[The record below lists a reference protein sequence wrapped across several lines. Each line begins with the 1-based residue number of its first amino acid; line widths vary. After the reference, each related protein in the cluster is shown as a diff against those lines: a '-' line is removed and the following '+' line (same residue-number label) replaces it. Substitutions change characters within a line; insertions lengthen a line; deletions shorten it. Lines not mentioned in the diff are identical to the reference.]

1 MYQKV
6 LVSIWVVREADTK
19 IEWDFLVEA
28 PMKNKGEQNKKKRE
42 MALDH
47 KDYLTLAIR
56 EGMKEETRTAME
68 LWENLSQVHRES
80 QRGVPH

>member
-1 MYQKV
+1 
-6 LVSIWVVREADTK
+6 
-19 IEWDFLVEA
+19 
-28 PMKNKGEQNKKKRE
+28 MKNKGEQNKKKRE

-68 LWENLSQVHRES
+68 L
-80 QRGVPH
+80 